1 METAL
6 AIDIAE
12 GIKEPENHEE
22 WVDAWQYLINTGICW
37 ELQGWFGRRAIE
49 LIEEKIC
56 HEASQ
61 R

>member
-1 METAL
+1 MEVSK
-6 AIDIAE
+6 AIKIAE
-12 GIKEPENHEE
+12 GLKQAKNHDE
-22 WVDAWQYLINTGICW
+22 WVDAWQYLINTGIAW
-37 ELQGWFGRRAIE
+37 ELQGWFGRRAME